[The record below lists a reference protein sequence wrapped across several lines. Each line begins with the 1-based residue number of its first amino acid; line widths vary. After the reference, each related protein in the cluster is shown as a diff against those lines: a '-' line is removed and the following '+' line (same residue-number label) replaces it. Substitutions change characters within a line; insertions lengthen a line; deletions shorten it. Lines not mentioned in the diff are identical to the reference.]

1 MSDRQMKLR
10 VGIVA
15 FATFVIAVLLVA
27 LNTRV
32 SVPYGGGQQSLMI
45 TLESAPG
52 VGPNTPV
59 RKNGVLIGRVTDVD
73 FDDDGVVI
81 TADVSKDVNLFTSD
95 MVRVQPSSI
104 LGDAVISFST
114 PSEARGQPKIAIPE
128 GTLIRGQVVPSPID
142 VLVDLQ
148 MDIGPAIKSLG
159 EAGESVTELASRL
172 NNALGEDLGEERI
185 NDFLDRAT
193 VALDEFSMS
202 MAKVSEAADAIDSL
216 VGDPQLQADIKT
228 IVNDIPKLM
237 TEARGVVQQAF
248 VAVGSLDAA
257 VNSANRNLQNV
268 EGLTKPLGERGA
280 QITQSLI
287 SSIDN
292 LDLVMADAGRFTK
305 MLIESEGT
313 LGTLVNDR
321 ELYDNLNTVICNANS
336 VIIRVNELAKQLR
349 PVINDARVITDK
361 VAREPGR
368 ILSGAL
374 NKGPGIK

>member
-32 SVPYGGGQQSLMI
+32 SVPYGGGQQSLRI